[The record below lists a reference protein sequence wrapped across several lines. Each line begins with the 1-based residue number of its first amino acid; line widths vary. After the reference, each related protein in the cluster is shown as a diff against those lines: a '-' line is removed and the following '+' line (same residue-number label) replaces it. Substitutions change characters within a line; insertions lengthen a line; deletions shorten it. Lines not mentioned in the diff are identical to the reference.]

1 MKIIMTFLNAKVNAT
16 TDRVEKVDQKK
27 MGSFVFFPCFF
38 SYVIVLK
45 LSKKVDFLLLGTDLS
60 KKPKSVK
67 IIYLYAFQIFPL
79 FQKTT

>member
-1 MKIIMTFLNAKVNAT
+1 MKIIMTFLNAKVNVT
-16 TDRVEKVDQKK
+16 TDRVEKVDEKK
-27 MGSFVFFPCFF
+27 NGIICLLSMVF

-45 LSKKVDFLLLGTDLS
+45 LSKKVHFLLLCTDLS

-67 IIYLYAFQIFPL
+67 MIYLYASQISPL